1 MSNKYNTEAAKISIA
16 ICTRERPV
24 MLTNLLRSFENL
36 SPLNEVEVEIDIIE
50 NHTEQNL
57 KDLIENIAP
66 SLPYKINYNWEPRLG
81 IPIARN
87 HALRAAENSNATHII
102 FIDDDERVAPQWLRE
117 LWSAYLKFD
126 QTSIIQG
133 AVISA
138 PETETNKDLH
148 PFFQRKI
155 RNTGDYME
163 TGSTNNVIIP
173 IESLT
178 RHSLTFDETNP
189 FAGGEDYIL
198 TRKAH
203 RLNIPIRYCAEAIV
217 YEDIPDER
225 LNLRWLSKRN
235 FSSGITDG
243 EQQRELN
250 FRISYVTKRLWKL
263 LLNLF
268 KAAILRIRSKHHD
281 SIKKWLKACVNTGQ
295 LFGYFHFTLSS
306 YKTTDGN

>member
-1 MSNKYNTEAAKISIA
+1 
-16 ICTRERPV
+16 
-24 MLTNLLRSFENL
+24 MLTNLLRSFETL
-36 SPLNEVEVEIDIIE
+36 KPLEGIEVEIDIIE

-57 KDLIENIAP
+57 KGLIESIAT
-66 SLPYKINYNWEPRLG
+66 SLPHQINHHWEPRLG

-87 HALRAAENSNATHII
+87 HALRAAENSNSTHII
-102 FIDDDERVAPQWLRE
+102 FIDDDERVDPQWLRE
-117 LWSAYLKFD
+117 LWSAYLTFD
-126 QTSIIQG
+126 QSSIVQG

-138 PETETNKDLH
+138 PETDTNKDLH

-178 RHSLTFDETNP
+178 QHNLTFDESRP

-203 RLNIPIRYCAEAIV
+203 KLNIPIRFCAESIV

-235 FSSGITDG
+235 FSSGLTDG
-243 EQQRELN
+243 EQQREHN
-250 FRISYVTKRLWKL
+250 FKISYVTKRLWKL

-268 KAAILRIRSKHHD
+268 KAAILKVRSKHHNT
-281 SIKKWLKACVNTGQ
+281 IKKWLKACVKTGQ
-295 LFGYFHFTLSS
+295 LFGYFRISVNS
-306 YKTTDGN
+306 YKTTDGK